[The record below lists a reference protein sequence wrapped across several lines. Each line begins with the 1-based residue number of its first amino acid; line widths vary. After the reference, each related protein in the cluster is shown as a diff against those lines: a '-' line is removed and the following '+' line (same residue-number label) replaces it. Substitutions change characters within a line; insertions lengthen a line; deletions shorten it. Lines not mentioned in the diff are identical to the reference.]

1 MDELLT
7 NYDLIYLCK
16 KFKINLIQCESK
28 NKINIKPIKYRPCC
42 YIINLDNFDGSH
54 WTALF
59 CYMNQAVYF
68 DSYGAIMPNEIIKF
82 CNKYSL
88 RLTYNQTQIQ
98 HLKSVLCGYF
108 CLYFLY
114 FMSSNVKQHNMNKI
128 LNYCIEPFDTIEQEN
143 NDKILK
149 QLIKNIYKLYH

>member
-1 MDELLT
+1 
-7 NYDLIYLCK
+7 
-16 KFKINLIQCESK
+16 
-28 NKINIKPIKYRPCC
+28 
-42 YIINLDNFDGSH
+42 
-54 WTALF
+54 
-59 CYMNQAVYF
+59 
-68 DSYGAIMPNEIIKF
+68 MPNEIIKF

-108 CLYFLY
+108 CIYFLY